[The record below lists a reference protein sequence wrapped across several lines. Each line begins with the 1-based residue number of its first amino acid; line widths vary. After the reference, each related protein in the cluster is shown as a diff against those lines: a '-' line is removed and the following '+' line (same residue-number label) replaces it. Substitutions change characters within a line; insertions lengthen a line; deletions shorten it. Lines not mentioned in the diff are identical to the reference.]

1 MDVAMD
7 QFGIS
12 IGWVDAVLLGVL
24 LLSTLVGV
32 VRGLVFEM
40 LSVLGWFAAY
50 FAAQWLTPELAP
62 HLPIGE
68 PGSALNQGAAFVLSF
83 IGALIVWGLAAR
95 LLRLLIRATPL
106 SPLDRLFGAGFGF
119 IRGMIVLLAL
129 ATVVGL
135 MPLKKSVAWQQSVG
149 AVWLNSV
156 LRGLKPVLP
165 PDISKH
171 LPA

>member
-1 MDVAMD
+1 MNWQGM
-7 QFGIS
+7 S
-12 IGWVDAVLLGVL
+12 MGWVDAVLLLVL
-24 LLSTLVGV
+24 VVSMIVGL

-40 LSVLGWFAAY
+40 LSVVGWFAAY
-50 FAAQWLTPELAP
+50 FAAQWLAPEVAP
-62 HLPIGE
+62 YIPVGE
-68 PGSALNQGAAFVLSF
+68 PGSALNHGAAFAATF
-83 IGALIVWGLAAR
+83 IVALIVWGLAAR
-95 LLRLLIRATPL
+95 LLRMLIRATPL
-106 SPLDRLFGAGFGF
+106 SLLDRLLGAGFGF

-135 MPLKKSVAWQQSVG
+135 MPLKTSAAWQQSVG
-149 AVWLNSV
+149 AVWLHSV

>member
-1 MDVAMD
+1 MDAL
-7 QFGIS
+7 GWS

-24 LLSTLVGV
+24 LLSTLFGV

-50 FAAQWLTPELAP
+50 FAAQWFTPEVAP
-62 HLPIGE
+62 YIPVGE
-68 PGSALNQGAAFVLSF
+68 PGSALNHGAAFAATF

-106 SPLDRLFGAGFGF
+106 SPLDRLLGAGFGF

-135 MPLKKSVAWQQSVG
+135 TPLMKSPAWQHSVG
-149 AVWLNSV
+149 AVWLISV

-165 PDISKH
+165 PEVSKH
-171 LPA
+171 LPT

>member
-1 MDVAMD
+1 MDALGLSM
-7 QFGIS
+7 
-12 IGWVDAVLLGVL
+12 GWVDLVLLGVL

-50 FAAQWLTPELAP
+50 FAAQWLTPEVAP
-62 HLPIGE
+62 YIPVGE
-68 PGSALNQGAAFVLSF
+68 PGSALNHGAAFAATF
-83 IGALIVWGLAAR
+83 IGALIVWGLTAR

-106 SPLDRLFGAGFGF
+106 SPIDRLLGAGFGF

-129 ATVVGL
+129 ATVIGL
-135 MPLKKSVAWQQSVG
+135 MPLKKSPAWQQSVG
-149 AVWLNSV
+149 AVWLQSV

>member
-1 MDVAMD
+1 MDAL
-7 QFGIS
+7 GLS

-24 LLSTLVGV
+24 LLSTLFGV

-50 FAAQWLTPELAP
+50 FAAQWFTPEVAP
-62 HLPIGE
+62 YIPVGE
-68 PGSALNQGAAFVLSF
+68 PGSALNHGAAFAATF

-106 SPLDRLFGAGFGF
+106 SPLDRLLGAGFGF

-135 MPLKKSVAWQQSVG
+135 TPLMKSPAWQHSVG

-165 PDISKH
+165 PEVSKH
-171 LPA
+171 LPT